1 MSFDY
6 GYMGY
11 NITADVREYDNTYG
25 IGDSPTLYEVD
36 LLAIMDDDGSKA
48 NTEDLGKFFYNDL
61 IDEAIRVYK
70 E

>member
-11 NITADVREYDNTYG
+11 NITADVREYDNEYG

-48 NTEDLGKFFYNDL
+48 NTEDLGNFFYNDL